1 MAILTGVRWYLIIVL
16 ICISLIS
23 DVEHLFMC
31 LLAICMSSLEKCLF
45 RSFAHFWLC
54 CLFLY
59 WAAWAVCILRRLIP
73 CQLLYL
79 QIFSPI
85 LRVIFVLFTVSF
97 ALLRLL
103 TFIRSHLF
111 IFVFIF
117 FILGGESKKI
127 LLRFLSESVLPMFL
141 SKKKLLLYAGLSLT
155 SLE

>member
-1 MAILTGVRWYLIIVL
+1 M
-16 ICISLIS
+16 
-23 DVEHLFMC
+23 
-31 LLAICMSSLEKCLF
+31 
-45 RSFAHFWLC
+45 
-54 CLFLY
+54 
-59 WAAWAVCILRRLIP
+59 
-73 CQLLYL
+73 LYL